1 METYFIQTVDDLLMR
16 FSWAMNALVEG
27 SQMGFAVRR
36 AGALPGTIIFGLLFG
51 LISGLGGSSLLCS
64 VGLAQTPPEKIVI
77 DARAPGH
84 PFPHYWEQTF
94 GSGRA
99 VLSLRD
105 GYRSDLREVKTV
117 TEFSYV
123 RFHNI
128 LHDED
133 GVYDEDEHGN
143 PIYNFSYVDQIY
155 DGLLAN
161 GVRPFVEIS
170 FMPKKLALREDVHPF
185 WYKQIVSPPKD
196 YKKWD
201 DLIRALGQHL
211 VDRYG
216 IDEVARWYFEVW
228 NEPNIDFWS
237 GEPKQATYFELYD
250 HTARA
255 LKSVS
260 PRLRVGGPATS
271 SAHWV
276 DAFIQHAAAENV
288 PTDFISSHGY
298 ADDTVHDLFGSDEY
312 IPMDRRLCL
321 AIKKVHDQI
330 AASARPGLPLMWTE
344 WNVPSFGPLNARDTT
359 YVGAA
364 LADDIRQC
372 DGLVNMMSF
381 WTFDDVF
388 EENGPGR
395 EPFDGSFGL
404 IALGGIK
411 KPSYSA
417 FALLHKLGQERIAQD
432 SPGVL
437 VTRRGDGTLV
447 IAAWN
452 LVDPDKAGNARSVEF
467 EIHGVAASS
476 PVRLSRVDSEH
487 GNTLAAYKNMG
498 SPRYPTQAQVRE
510 LNRVAEADSTQNL
523 RLSEGSIKLAVPVN
537 GLLLLEL
544 PMK

>member
-1 METYFIQTVDDLLMR
+1 MKLPR
-16 FSWAMNALVEG
+16 FVVGILI
-27 SQMGFAVRR
+27 AV
-36 AGALPGTIIFGLLFG
+36 AFFLAA
-51 LISGLGGSSLLCS
+51 S
-64 VGLAQTPPEKIVI
+64 LAQTQPEKVVI
-77 DARAPGH
+77 NARMPGR
-84 PFPHYWEQTF
+84 PFPHFWEQTF

-99 VLSLRD
+99 ILALRE
-105 GYRSDLREVKTV
+105 GYRNDLIEVKKV

-128 LHDED
+128 LHDEV
-133 GVYDEDEHGN
+133 GVYDEDEQGH

-155 DGLLAN
+155 DGLLKN

-170 FMPKKLALREDVHPF
+170 FMPKKLALRQDVHPF

-216 IDEVARWYFEVW
+216 LDEVAQWYFEVW

-237 GEPKQATYFELYD
+237 GDPKQATYFELYD
-250 HTARA
+250 HTALA

-260 PRLRVGGPATS
+260 QRLRVGGPATS

-276 DAFIQHAAAENV
+276 DAFIQHAVAQNV

-298 ADDTVHDLFGSDEY
+298 ADDTVQDLFGTSED
-312 IPMDRRLCL
+312 IPMDCRVCL

-330 AASARPGLPLMWTE
+330 AASPRPGLPLMWTE
-344 WNVPSFGPLNARDTT
+344 WNVPSFGPLHARDTD

-372 DGLVNMMSF
+372 DGLVTMMSF
-381 WTFDDVF
+381 WTFSDVF

-395 EPFDGSFGL
+395 EPFNGSFGV

-411 KPSYSA
+411 KPSYSQ
-417 FALLHKLGQERIAQD
+417 FALLHKLGHERILQD
-432 SPGVL
+432 SSNIL
-437 VTRRGDGTLV
+437 VTRLDDGSLA

-452 LVDPDKAGNARSVEF
+452 LVDPDTKGDALRVEF
-467 EIHGVAASS
+467 EFQGV
-476 PVRLSRVDSEH
+476 PPDSRVSVSRADSEH
-487 GNTLAAYKNMG
+487 GNTLAAYKSMG
-498 SPRYPTQAQVRE
+498 TPRYPTQAQIQD
-510 LNRVAEADSTQNL
+510 LNRVAEKPSIQNL
-523 RLSEGSIKLAVPVN
+523 RLSKGSISLQLPAN
-537 GLLLLEL
+537 GVLLLEV
-544 PMK
+544 PKK

>member
-1 METYFIQTVDDLLMR
+1 MKLSRIVFDILLG
-16 FSWAMNALVEG
+16 LVL
-27 SQMGFAVRR
+27 FA
-36 AGALPGTIIFGLLFG
+36 P
-51 LISGLGGSSLLCS
+51 
-64 VGLAQTPPEKIVI
+64 VGLAQSAPERVDI
-77 DARAPGH
+77 DIHARAH
-84 PFPHYWEQTF
+84 PYPHFWEQTF

-99 VLSLRD
+99 ILTLRE
-105 GYRSDLREVKTV
+105 GYRNDLREVKKV

-128 LHDED
+128 LHDEV
-133 GVYDEDEHGN
+133 GVYDEDEQGN
-143 PIYNFSYVDQIY
+143 PVYNFSYVDQIY
-155 DGLLAN
+155 DGLLQN

-170 FMPKKLALREDVHPF
+170 FMPKKLALRQDVHPF

-201 DLIRALGQHL
+201 DMIRAFAQHL

-216 IDEVARWYFEVW
+216 TDEVAQWYFEVW

-237 GEPKQATYFELYD
+237 GDPKQATYFELYD

-298 ADDTVHDLFGSDEY
+298 ADDTVQDLFGTNED
-312 IPMDRRLCL
+312 IPVDRRVCL

-344 WNVPSFGPLNARDTT
+344 WSVAAFGPLHARDTT

-364 LADDIRQC
+364 LADDIWQC

-381 WTFDDVF
+381 WTFSDVF

-411 KPSYSA
+411 KPSYSV
-417 FALLHKLGQERIAQD
+417 FALLHKLGQERIEQN
-432 SPGVL
+432 SPEVL
-437 VTRRGDGTLV
+437 VTRQRNGSLA

-452 LVDPDKAGNARSVEF
+452 LVDPDKKGSERSVEF
-467 EIHGVAASS
+467 EIHGVPPGS
-476 PVRLSRVDSEH
+476 PVRVSRADSEH
-487 GNTLAAYKNMG
+487 GNTLAAYQSMG
-498 SPRYPTQAQVRE
+498 SPRYPTQKQVRE
-510 LNRVAEADSTQNL
+510 LNRVAETDSTENL
-523 RLSEGSIKLAVPVN
+523 RLSKGSIKLELPVN
-537 GLLLLEL
+537 GVLLLEV
-544 PMK
+544 PEK

>member
-1 METYFIQTVDDLLMR
+1 MRLFAPGVRALLGVACMAA
-16 FSWAMNALVEG
+16 SCW
-27 SQMGFAVRR
+27 
-36 AGALPGTIIFGLLFG
+36 
-51 LISGLGGSSLLCS
+51 
-64 VGLAQTPPEKIVI
+64 AQTSTATVVV
-77 DARAPGH
+77 DARAPGR
-84 PFPHYWEQTF
+84 PFPHFWEQTF

-99 VLSLRD
+99 ILSLRE
-105 GYRSDLREVKTV
+105 GYRNDLREVKKV
-117 TEFSYV
+117 TEFRYV

-128 LHDED
+128 LHDEV
-133 GVYDEDEHGN
+133 GVYDEDEQGH

-155 DGLLAN
+155 DGLLEN

-170 FMPKKLALREDVHPF
+170 FMPKKLALRQDVHPF

-196 YKKWD
+196 YRKWD
-201 DLIRALGQHL
+201 DLMHAFAVHL
-211 VDRYG
+211 VERYG
-216 IDEVARWYFEVW
+216 LDEVAQWYFEVW

-237 GEPKQATYFELYD
+237 GDPKQATYFELYD

-276 DAFIQHAAAENV
+276 EAFIQHAATENV

-298 ADDTVHDLFGSDEY
+298 GDDSTEDLFGTHED
-312 IPMDRRLCL
+312 IPMNHRVCL

-330 AASARPGLPLMWTE
+330 ADSARPNLPLMWTE
-344 WNVPSFGPLNARDTT
+344 WNVPSFGPLNARDTE

-364 LADDIRQC
+364 LADDIEQC
-372 DGLVNMMSF
+372 DGLVSMMSF
-381 WTFDDVF
+381 WTFSDVF

-417 FALLHKLGQERIAQD
+417 FALLHKLGQERIVRNSA
-432 SPGVL
+432 STL
-437 VTRRGDGTLV
+437 ITRRHDRTLA

-452 LVDPDKAGNARSVEF
+452 LVDPDTKGSERRVRF
-467 EIHGVAASS
+467 EVHGVPPDSGVSVSRADAA
-476 PVRLSRVDSEH
+476 H
-487 GNTLAAYKNMG
+487 GNTLAAYRTMG
-498 SPRYPTQAQVRE
+498 SPRYPTAAQVRE
-510 LNRVAEADSTQNL
+510 LNRVAKSDSVEHL
-523 RLSEGSIKLAVPVN
+523 RLTKGSIELRLPVN
-537 GLLLLEL
+537 GIVLLEV
-544 PMK
+544 PNR